1 MLDSCCIGRKGF
13 HAMDTVREGDTL
25 SLDTTEWT
33 LDNDSPLLSA
43 NTFLSEYMFSALLL
57 NCNYTTPQTPTFKA
71 TQHPTL
77 FHSGSMYFL
86 YKELQ
91 RAVGAKLCCK
101 AYFCNDSEESI
112 ITCSS
117 DTMVVYRVVR
127 TATDSGEE
135 TGATKN
141 EYHLRVVCEF
151 PFAGEILSIA
161 PIPLKQVSPYSAT
174 GRRDALIMSFKGFYV
189 SVVAFDTQSEE
200 LYNIEC
206 YDFHKE
212 AVVTIDSRSEGNC
225 ER

>member
-1 MLDSCCIGRKGF
+1 MG
-13 HAMDTVREGDTL
+13 TVRRGDTL
-25 SLDTTEWT
+25 SLEPAEWT
-33 LDNDSPLLSA
+33 LDQESPLLPA
-43 NTFLSEYMFSALLL
+43 NALLSEYTLSTLLL
-57 NCNYTTPQTPTFKA
+57 HCNCTTPHTPTFKA
-71 TQHPTL
+71 TRYVSL

-101 AYFCNDSEESI
+101 AYFCSDSEENI

-127 TATDSGEE
+127 TVSDSGEE
-135 TGATKN
+135 TDATKN

-174 GRRDALIMSFKGFYV
+174 GRRDVLIMSFKGFYV

-225 ER
+225 EW